1 MQVYTNVDQLPE
13 FKNAVLTIGT
23 FDGVHLGH
31 KKILDHLIAAA
42 KECKGTPVL
51 ITFYPHPKQ
60 VVKSG
65 KNTVFMLCTQ
75 QEKYMLLEQYGIEH
89 IVVVPFDEKFS
100 SQSPEEYIQHFL
112 VDQFHP
118 HTIVI
123 GYDHRFGKGRAGDFH
138 LLEQKA
144 AEANFRVKEIPEK
157 LIQNVVIS
165 STKIRDALLDG
176 DIDTAAEYLGYRYS
190 FSGKV
195 IEGNMLGR
203 TIGYPTANMELED
216 HHKLVPGNGV
226 YAVEIKLDKRTL
238 KGMMNIG
245 MRPTVGGTK
254 RVIEV
259 HIFDFNEEIYHKTI
273 RITLIKWLRP
283 EQKFNGLDELKV
295 QLAMDE
301 ALARKCD

>member
-1 MQVYTNVDQLPE
+1 
-13 FKNAVLTIGT
+13 
-23 FDGVHLGH
+23 
-31 KKILDHLIAAA
+31 
-42 KECKGTPVL
+42 
-51 ITFYPHPKQ
+51 
-60 VVKSG
+60 
-65 KNTVFMLCTQ
+65 
-75 QEKYMLLEQYGIEH
+75 
-89 IVVVPFDEKFS
+89 
-100 SQSPEEYIQHFL
+100 
-112 VDQFHP
+112 
-118 HTIVI
+118 
-123 GYDHRFGKGRAGDFH
+123 
-138 LLEQKA
+138 
-144 AEANFRVKEIPEK
+144 
-157 LIQNVVIS
+157 IQNVVIS

-259 HIFDFNEEIYHKTI
+259 HIFDFDEDIYHKTI